1 MSASPPP
8 PPRPISP
15 YQFAVGLQSHRSLAW
30 ELVCVRVCLRARGMF
45 CVMTDEGMYMTHFV
59 GGKINKNG
67 LERRGEKRRGGGII
81 KTTKKRMCFRAFSSC
96 FPMER
101 PHLPSAACYNGANEP
116 GGISEL
122 TTCVCLVTL
131 VNDPNYPPARCEQSI
146 NN

>member
-1 MSASPPP
+1 
-8 PPRPISP
+8 
-15 YQFAVGLQSHRSLAW
+15 
-30 ELVCVRVCLRARGMF
+30 MF

-67 LERRGEKRRGGGII
+67 IGEKRGEEREQKRRRNNKNNKKKEERGCVSAASPAVFPW
-81 KTTKKRMCFRAFSSC
+81 KRPR
-96 FPMER
+96 
-101 PHLPSAACYNGANEP
+101 LPSAACYNGANEP
-116 GGISEL
+116 GGISQL

>member
-1 MSASPPP
+1 
-8 PPRPISP
+8 
-15 YQFAVGLQSHRSLAW
+15 
-30 ELVCVRVCLRARGMF
+30 
-45 CVMTDEGMYMTHFV
+45 MTHFV

-67 LERRGEKRRGGGII
+67 SERRGEKRRGGGII
-81 KTTKKRMCFRAFSSC
+81 KTTKKRMCFRGFSSC

-101 PHLPSAACYNGANEP
+101 PRLPSAACYNGANEP